1 MADVCWMCLD
11 AETSQG
17 YHTNLLRS
25 GIPTWVFHGRYW
37 PGSEATLQIID
48 PAYRKMYDD
57 ILMSIP
63 GGVCG
68 LGEFFFLVLAEGE
81 GMM

>member
-1 MADVCWMCLD
+1 MCWQMLK
-11 AETSQG
+11 SQG
-17 YHTNLLRS
+17 VSHES
-25 GIPTWVFHGRYW
+25 PPGIPTWVFHGRYW

-57 ILMSIP
+57 ILMSVP
-63 GGVCG
+63 GGVG
-68 LGEFFFLVLAEGE
+68 GVFFFLLVLAEGE